1 MVTRRPLDGLRVFEL
16 FNDKIALARDDV
28 AAQPGA
34 SHLPDVLRD
43 TRFPLHKHVQIA
55 GIEHEQA
62 CSREGNNGRGSA
74 RPTQHRDL
82 AEEMADAKTDV
93 LAVEIDVDLAAGDE
107 VHRMSVVAA
116 ANDDFACLDRLRS
129 TSRSATRKY

>member
-62 CSREGNNGRGSA
+62 CSREGSDGGGSA
-74 RPTQHRDL
+74 RPAQHRDL
-82 AEEMADAKTDV
+82 AEEMTGAEPNALV
-93 LAVEIDVDLAAGDE
+93 LELNLHFSGSDE
-107 VHRMSVVAA
+107 NTWNERARRA
-116 ANDDFACLDRLRS
+116 WR
-129 TSRSATRKY
+129 